1 MEVIHI
7 DSTNSNIF
15 NDLVK
20 NRHSIIKAYSPTCIH
35 CIAMSNEWDKVQE
48 MMIKNKKINQ
58 DNKPLLISLRND
70 ALHLL
75 NHPITEHVYGFPTI
89 IELKEDGSIGQQYV
103 GPRTSDEMSK
113 WIMDKLRNHTK
124 IQRGGNANKKHMKSA
139 RKTIK
144 TIKNKHA
151 NKKHMKS
158 TKKIRKTKHAN
169 KKHMKSA
176 RKTRKTIKTKHAN
189 KKHMKSAKKQ

>member
-1 MEVIHI
+1 M
-7 DSTNSNIF
+7 N
-15 NDLVK
+15 
-20 NRHSIIKAYSPTCIH
+20 
-35 CIAMSNEWDKVQE
+35 NEWDKVQDT
-48 MMIKNKKINQ
+48 MIKNKKINK

-124 IQRGGNANKKHMKSA
+124 VQRGGNANKKHIKSA
-139 RKTIK
+139 RKIRK

-151 NKKHMKS
+151 NKKHIKS
-158 TKKIRKTKHAN
+158 ARKVRKTIKDKHANKKHIKSARKIRKTKHAN

-176 RKTRKTIKTKHAN
+176 
-189 KKHMKSAKKQ
+189 KKQ